1 MTRRI
6 HAFVSALVLSGAAC
20 GPAVTV
26 THLEPATYNL
36 GPARRLVL
44 VEVEGNFSGKTRV
57 ARAFLEQVASGGVF
71 TIQDATRESVR
82 LAALGSGAA
91 ARDAKAFRR
100 NWPADVY
107 VGLGIELHAQDR
119 TEHRKKKTDNGEVDV
134 VSYFAEATCALQVRL
149 LDANDGRDL
158 ATYGLNQ
165 TGRSS
170 TSDTAKSGMRGEAED
185 HAVDSAVADAVS
197 QFTPR
202 RVQER
207 LALDKK
213 APLAE
218 EGLKLVD
225 AGDLVGARKLWED
238 ALNANPG
245 SAPLRYNLGALSEAL
260 RDRRAARQYY
270 EDAIRLN
277 PGEAKYREALDALEA
292 RARDSKAMK
301 KPG

>member
-1 MTRRI
+1 MSRGTR
-6 HAFVSALVLSGAAC
+6 AFVSALVLSASAC

-26 THLEPATYNL
+26 THMEPATYNL

-57 ARAFLEQVASGGVF
+57 ARAFLEQVAAGGVF
-71 TIQDATRESVR
+71 TIQDATRDSVR

-91 ARDAKAFRR
+91 AREAKAFRR

-107 VGLGIELHAQDR
+107 VGLGIELHAVDR
-119 TEHRKKKTDNGEVDV
+119 TERHKKKIDNGEVEV
-134 VSYFAEATCALQVRL
+134 VRTFAEATCDLQVRL
-149 LDANDGRDL
+149 LDANDGRNL
-158 ATYGLNQ
+158 ATYSLNQ

-197 QFTPR
+197 LFTPR
-202 RVQER
+202 RFQER
-207 LALDKK
+207 IALEKR
-213 APLAE
+213 APLGE

-225 AGDLVGARKLWED
+225 AGDLVGARRLWED
-238 ALNANPG
+238 ALQTNAT
-245 SAPLRYNLGALSEAL
+245 SAPLRYNLGALCEAL
-260 RDRRAARQYY
+260 RDRRTARQYY

-277 PGEAKYREALDALEA
+277 PAESKYRAALEA
-292 RARDSKAMK
+292 LETRARDSKALK
-301 KPG
+301 NPG

>member
-6 HAFVSALVLSGAAC
+6 RAFVPALVLSASAC

-26 THLEPATYNL
+26 THLEPAAYNL

-57 ARAFLEQVASGGVF
+57 ARAFLEQVAAGGVF
-71 TIQDATRESVR
+71 TIQDATRDNVR

-119 TEHRKKKTDNGEVDV
+119 TERHKKKTDNGEVDEV
-134 VSYFAEATCALQVRL
+134 RYFAEATCDLQVRL

-158 ATYGLNQ
+158 ATFSLNQ

-185 HAVDSAVADAVS
+185 HAVGSAAAGAVS

-202 RVQER
+202 KVQER
-207 LALDKK
+207 IALDKK
-213 APLAE
+213 APLGE

-225 AGDLVGARKLWED
+225 AGDLVGARRLWED
-238 ALNANPG
+238 ALKTNAT
-245 SAPLRYNLGALSEAL
+245 SASLRYNLGALCEAL
-260 RDRRAARQYY
+260 RDRRAARPYY

-277 PGEAKYREALDALEA
+277 PSEPKYREALDALEA
-292 RARDSKAMK
+292 RARDSKALK
-301 KPG
+301 NPG